1 MRPFRICGMGVS
13 LLHQLQ
19 KQTQQHTQDYA
30 ERRRQEEGQGRPA
43 ETAGF
48 LLDGDEG
55 GAARPVKNDKH
66 HGAQGRLPGPSG
78 SQEQLS
84 RGSGRQLPSQRRSP
98 VMVISSTGIT
108 SSLAGSARRKLRS
121 AAPFIPNRS
130 PGGFKKSAR
139 CSSRLRPPHPRLLH
153 SQRSRPAGAA
163 TATARPATNRV
174 RSRSDRTIT

>member
-13 LLHQLQ
+13 LIHKLQ

-98 VMVISSTGIT
+98 GDGHKQHRHHQLIGRKRQEK
-108 SSLAGSARRKLRS
+108 AEKRR
-121 AAPFIPNRS
+121 PI
-130 PGGFKKSAR
+130 
-139 CSSRLRPPHPRLLH
+139 HP
-153 SQRSRPAGAA
+153 QQEPW
-163 TATARPATNRV
+163 RV
-174 RSRSDRTIT
+174 